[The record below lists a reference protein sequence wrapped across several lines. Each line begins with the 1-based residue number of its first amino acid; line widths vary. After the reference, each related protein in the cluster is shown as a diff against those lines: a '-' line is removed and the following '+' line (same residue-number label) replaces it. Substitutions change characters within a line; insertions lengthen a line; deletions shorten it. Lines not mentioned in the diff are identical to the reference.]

1 MRTVIY
7 NIGTLAGILPEDV
20 RKLEGSQMN
29 HVECIDDAFL
39 VIEDGVITGFGKMT
53 ESVSG
58 SSGIQNRATPLAAG
72 TSDRLANSPVDFCRE
87 PTRDKVGG
95 GVVLESHN
103 AADVEC
109 IDAKGGFVMPAFCDS
124 HTHIV
129 YAGCRDGEFRDK
141 IAGLSY
147 EEIAARGGGI
157 LNSADLLHETSEDEL
172 YEQSM
177 VRVREIME
185 MGTGAVEIK
194 SGYGLSV
201 EDEMKM
207 LRVAKRVAENTPL
220 TVKTTLLGAHAVPAR
235 YKDNRSGYVDEIVN
249 EMIPAVAAEGLA
261 EFVDIFCEEGFFS
274 VEDAERIFEQGIK
287 YGLRPTVHA
296 NQMSFSGGV
305 QVGVKYD
312 AISVDHLEFTGE
324 QEYDVLAS
332 SNTIATLLP
341 GATFFLNMDY
351 PNARAMI
358 SKGVKVAIASNYNP
372 GSCPSGDM
380 KYMMALALLKM
391 KMTPEEAINAVT
403 INGAFAM
410 GLGEQF
416 GSITVG
422 KRANLFITKE
432 IPSYEFLPYSFTSS
446 LIDTIILNGEIY
458 G

>member
-1 MRTVIY
+1 MRIFIK
-7 NIGTLAGILPEDV
+7 NIKKLINVRENTPSALSGEQLGVLP
-20 RKLEGSQMN
+20 
-29 HVECIDDAFL
+29 C
-39 VIEDGVITGFGKMT
+39 IEDAYLITDGDSIIDFGEMSEIEK
-53 ESVSG
+53 G
-58 SSGIQNRATPLAAG
+58 QLAAIEQ
-72 TSDRLANSPVDFCRE
+72 SV
-87 PTRDKVGG
+87 DKV
-95 GVVLESHN
+95 
-103 AADVEC
+103 
-109 IDAKGGFVMPAFCDS
+109 IDATGRMVFPSYCDS
-124 HTHIV
+124 HTHLV
-129 YAGCRDGEFRDK
+129 YAGSREMEFSDK
-141 IAGLSY
+141 LRGLSY
-147 EEIAARGGGI
+147 QEIARRGGGI
-157 LNSADLLHETSEDEL
+157 LNSVALLHNTSEDSL
-172 YEQSM
+172 LEQTL
-177 VRVREIME
+177 VRAKEIIS

-446 LIDTIILNGEIY
+446 LIDSIILNGEIY

>member
-1 MRTVIY
+1 MRIFIK
-7 NIGTLAGILPEDV
+7 NIKKLINVRENTPSALSGEQLGVLP
-20 RKLEGSQMN
+20 
-29 HVECIDDAFL
+29 C
-39 VIEDGVITGFGKMT
+39 IEDAYLITDGDSIIDFGEMA
-53 ESVSG
+53 EIEEG
-58 SSGIQNRATPLAAG
+58 QLAAIEQ
-72 TSDRLANSPVDFCRE
+72 SV
-87 PTRDKVGG
+87 DKV
-95 GVVLESHN
+95 
-103 AADVEC
+103 
-109 IDAKGGFVMPAFCDS
+109 IDATGRMVFPSYCDS
-124 HTHIV
+124 HTHLV
-129 YAGCRDGEFRDK
+129 YAGSREMEFSDK
-141 IAGLSY
+141 LRGLSY
-147 EEIAARGGGI
+147 QEIARRGGGI
-157 LNSADLLHETSEDEL
+157 LNSVALLHNTSEDSL
-172 YEQSM
+172 LEQTL
-177 VRVREIME
+177 VRAKEIIS

>member
-1 MRTVIY
+1 MRIFIK
-7 NIGTLAGILPEDV
+7 NIKKLINVRENTPSALSGEQLGVLP
-20 RKLEGSQMN
+20 
-29 HVECIDDAFL
+29 C
-39 VIEDGVITGFGKMT
+39 IEDAYLITDGDSIIDFGEMSEIEK
-53 ESVSG
+53 G
-58 SSGIQNRATPLAAG
+58 QLAAIEQ
-72 TSDRLANSPVDFCRE
+72 SV
-87 PTRDKVGG
+87 DKV
-95 GVVLESHN
+95 
-103 AADVEC
+103 
-109 IDAKGGFVMPAFCDS
+109 IDATGRMVFPSYCDS
-124 HTHIV
+124 HTHLV
-129 YAGCRDGEFRDK
+129 YAGSREMEFSDK
-141 IAGLSY
+141 LRGLSY
-147 EEIAARGGGI
+147 QEIARRGGGI
-157 LNSADLLHETSEDEL
+157 LNSVALLHNTSEDSL
-172 YEQSM
+172 LEQTL
-177 VRVREIME
+177 VRAKEIIS

>member
-1 MRTVIY
+1 MRIFIK
-7 NIGTLAGILPEDV
+7 NIKKLINVRENTPSALSGEQLGVLP
-20 RKLEGSQMN
+20 
-29 HVECIDDAFL
+29 C
-39 VIEDGVITGFGKMT
+39 IEDAYLITDGDSIIDFGEMSELEK
-53 ESVSG
+53 G
-58 SSGIQNRATPLAAG
+58 QLAAIEQ
-72 TSDRLANSPVDFCRE
+72 SV
-87 PTRDKVGG
+87 DKV
-95 GVVLESHN
+95 
-103 AADVEC
+103 
-109 IDAKGGFVMPAFCDS
+109 IDATGRMVFPSYCDS
-124 HTHIV
+124 HTHLV
-129 YAGCRDGEFRDK
+129 YAGSREMEFSDK
-141 IAGLSY
+141 LRGLSY
-147 EEIAARGGGI
+147 QEIARRGGGI
-157 LNSADLLHETSEDEL
+157 LNSVALLHNTSEDSL
-172 YEQSM
+172 LEQTL
-177 VRVREIME
+177 VRAKEIIS

-410 GLGEQF
+410 GFGEQF

>member
-1 MRTVIY
+1 MRIFIK
-7 NIGTLAGILPEDV
+7 NIKKLINVRENTPSALSGEQLGVLP
-20 RKLEGSQMN
+20 
-29 HVECIDDAFL
+29 C
-39 VIEDGVITGFGKMT
+39 IEDAYLITDGDSIIDFGEMS
-53 ESVSG
+53 EIEEG
-58 SSGIQNRATPLAAG
+58 QLAAIEQ
-72 TSDRLANSPVDFCRE
+72 SV
-87 PTRDKVGG
+87 DKV
-95 GVVLESHN
+95 
-103 AADVEC
+103 
-109 IDAKGGFVMPAFCDS
+109 IDATGRMVFPSYCDS
-124 HTHIV
+124 HTHLV
-129 YAGCRDGEFRDK
+129 YAGSREMEFSDK
-141 IAGLSY
+141 LRGLSY
-147 EEIAARGGGI
+147 QEIARRGGGI
-157 LNSADLLHETSEDEL
+157 LNSVALLHNTSEDSL
-172 YEQSM
+172 LEQTL
-177 VRVREIME
+177 VRAKEIIS

-358 SKGVKVAIASNYNP
+358 SKGVKIAIASNYNP

-458 G
+458 E

>member
-1 MRTVIY
+1 MRIFIK
-7 NIGTLAGILPEDV
+7 NIKKLINVRENTPSALSAEQLGVLP
-20 RKLEGSQMN
+20 
-29 HVECIDDAFL
+29 C
-39 VIEDGVITGFGKMT
+39 IEDAYLITDGDSIIDFGEMS
-53 ESVSG
+53 ELEEG
-58 SSGIQNRATPLAAG
+58 QLAAIEQ
-72 TSDRLANSPVDFCRE
+72 SV
-87 PTRDKVGG
+87 DKV
-95 GVVLESHN
+95 
-103 AADVEC
+103 
-109 IDAKGGFVMPAFCDS
+109 IDATGRMVFPSYCDS
-124 HTHIV
+124 HTHLV
-129 YAGCRDGEFRDK
+129 YAGSREMEFSDK
-141 IAGLSY
+141 LRGLSY
-147 EEIAARGGGI
+147 QEIARRGGGI
-157 LNSADLLHETSEDEL
+157 LNSVALLHNTSEDSL
-172 YEQSM
+172 LEQTL
-177 VRVREIME
+177 VRAKEIIS

-358 SKGVKVAIASNYNP
+358 SKGVKIAIASNYNP

>member
-1 MRTVIY
+1 MRIFIK
-7 NIGTLAGILPEDV
+7 NIKKLINVRENTPSALSGEQLGVLP
-20 RKLEGSQMN
+20 
-29 HVECIDDAFL
+29 C
-39 VIEDGVITGFGKMT
+39 IEDAYLITDGDSIIDFGEMSEIEK
-53 ESVSG
+53 G
-58 SSGIQNRATPLAAG
+58 QLAAIEQ
-72 TSDRLANSPVDFCRE
+72 SV
-87 PTRDKVGG
+87 DKV
-95 GVVLESHN
+95 
-103 AADVEC
+103 
-109 IDAKGGFVMPAFCDS
+109 IDATGRMVFPSYCDS
-124 HTHIV
+124 HTHLV
-129 YAGCRDGEFRDK
+129 YAGSREMEFSDK
-141 IAGLSY
+141 LRGLSY
-147 EEIAARGGGI
+147 QEIARKGGGI
-157 LNSADLLHETSEDEL
+157 LNSVALLHNTSEDSL
-172 YEQSM
+172 LEQTL
-177 VRVREIME
+177 VRAKEIIS

-358 SKGVKVAIASNYNP
+358 SKGVKIAIASNYNP

-391 KMTPEEAINAVT
+391 KMTPEEVINAVT

>member
-1 MRTVIY
+1 MRIFIK
-7 NIGTLAGILPEDV
+7 NIKKLINVRENTPAALTGEQLGILPCIEEGYLITDGDEIIDFGEMSE
-20 RKLEGSQMN
+20 LEQGQLSAIEQS
-29 HVECIDDAFL
+29 IDKIIDA
-39 VIEDGVITGFGKMT
+39 TGKM
-53 ESVSG
+53 VF
-58 SSGIQNRATPLAAG
+58 PLY
-72 TSDRLANSPVDFCRE
+72 
-87 PTRDKVGG
+87 
-95 GVVLESHN
+95 
-103 AADVEC
+103 
-109 IDAKGGFVMPAFCDS
+109 CDS
-124 HTHIV
+124 HTHLV
-129 YAGCRDGEFRDK
+129 YAGSREMEFSDK
-141 IAGLSY
+141 LRGLSY
-147 EEIAARGGGI
+147 QEIARRGGGI
-157 LNSADLLHETSEDEL
+157 LNSVALLHNTSEDSL
-172 YEQSM
+172 LEQTL
-177 VRVREIME
+177 VRAQEIIS

-207 LRVAKRVAENTPL
+207 LRVAKRVGENTPL

-235 YKDNRSGYVDEIVN
+235 YKDNRTGYVDEIVN

-261 EFVDIFCEEGFFS
+261 EYVDIFCEEGFFS

-324 QEYDVLAS
+324 QEYELLAA

-391 KMTPEEAINAVT
+391 KMTPEEAINGVT

-410 GLGEQF
+410 GLGEKF

-422 KRANLFITKE
+422 KKANLFITKE
-432 IPSYEFLPYSFTSS
+432 IPSYEFLPYSFSSS

>member
-1 MRTVIY
+1 MRIFIK
-7 NIGTLAGILPEDV
+7 NIKKLINVRENTPSALSGEQLGVLP
-20 RKLEGSQMN
+20 
-29 HVECIDDAFL
+29 C
-39 VIEDGVITGFGKMT
+39 IEDAYLITDGDSIIDFGEMA
-53 ESVSG
+53 EIEEG
-58 SSGIQNRATPLAAG
+58 QLAAIEQ
-72 TSDRLANSPVDFCRE
+72 SV
-87 PTRDKVGG
+87 DKV
-95 GVVLESHN
+95 
-103 AADVEC
+103 
-109 IDAKGGFVMPAFCDS
+109 IDATGRMVFPSYCDS
-124 HTHIV
+124 HTHLV
-129 YAGCRDGEFRDK
+129 YAGSREMEFSDK
-141 IAGLSY
+141 LRGLSY
-147 EEIAARGGGI
+147 QEIARRGGGI
-157 LNSADLLHETSEDEL
+157 LNSVALLHNTSEDSL
-172 YEQSM
+172 LEQTL
-177 VRVREIME
+177 VRAKEIIS

-312 AISVDHLEFTGE
+312 AISVDHLEYTGE